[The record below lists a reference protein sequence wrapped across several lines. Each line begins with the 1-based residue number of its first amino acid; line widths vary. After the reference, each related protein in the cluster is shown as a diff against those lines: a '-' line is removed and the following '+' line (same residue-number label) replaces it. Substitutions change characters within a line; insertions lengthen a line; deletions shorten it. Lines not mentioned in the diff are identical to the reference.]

1 MADTSIVEKSK
12 KDTFRERFS
21 KRYPEV
27 NLEDEES
34 YYDGVNRMF
43 DEYEGYE
50 GNSKKMRERM
60 SKSPA
65 FAEMIIDSQKQDDFD
80 PVVWMVENKGLD
92 LKALGEDPEYS
103 KRLAS
108 AHELYLKKLA
118 KADEIEKQMQE
129 NMPASVDA
137 IRAKAQEMGLTDEQA
152 EETIGR
158 MYQVMDDLIVGKIDP
173 SLFEMMAK
181 GMNYDTAV
189 AEAKDEGVAQGLSAK
204 VEDKLRNL
212 NSSQPKPRGQQS
224 AVTERK
230 EVEVVNPF
238 V

>member
-1 MADTSIVEKSK
+1 MAKAGTEQKSK

-27 NLEDEES
+27 SFDDEEA
-34 YYDGVNRMF
+34 YYDGMNRMM

-50 GNSKKMRERM
+50 GSSRAMRDRI

-65 FAEMIIDSQKQDDFD
+65 FAEMIVASQSQGDFD

-92 LKALGEDPEYS
+92 LKALAEDPEYS
-103 KRLAS
+103 KKLAS
-108 AHELYLKKLA
+108 AHETYLEKMA
-118 KADEIEKQMQE
+118 KADEIENQMRE
-129 NMPASVDA
+129 NMPTSVDA
-137 IRAKAQEMGLTDEQA
+137 IRAKAEEMGLTDEQA

-158 MYQVMDDLIVGKIDP
+158 LYQVMDDLIVGKIDP
-173 SLFEMMAK
+173 ALFEMMAK

-189 AEAKDEGVAQGLSAK
+189 AEAKQEGVAQGLNTK
-204 VEDKLRNL
+204 VNDKLRTL
-212 NSSQPKPRGQQS
+212 EGRQAKPRGQQ
-224 AVTERK
+224 APVTTKR
-230 EVEVVNPF
+230 EVEDENPF

>member
-1 MADTSIVEKSK
+1 
-12 KDTFRERFS
+12 
-21 KRYPEV
+21 
-27 NLEDEES
+27 
-34 YYDGVNRMF
+34 
-43 DEYEGYE
+43 
-50 GNSKKMRERM
+50 M

-65 FAEMIIDSQKQDDFD
+65 FAEMIIASQKQDDFD

-108 AHELYLKKLA
+108 AHESYLEKLA

-212 NSSQPKPRGQQS
+212 NSSQPKPRGQQA

>member
-1 MADTSIVEKSK
+1 MADTAIVEKSK

-65 FAEMIIDSQKQDDFD
+65 FAEMIIASQNQDDFD
-80 PVVWMVENKGLD
+80 PIVWMVENKGLD

-103 KRLAS
+103 KKLAS
-108 AHELYLKKLA
+108 AHESYLEKLA
-118 KADEIEKQMQE
+118 KADEIETQMQE

-137 IRAKAQEMGLTDEQA
+137 IRAKAQEMGITDEQA

-181 GMNYDTAV
+181 GMTV
-189 AEAKDEGVAQGLSAK
+189 
-204 VEDKLRNL
+204 
-212 NSSQPKPRGQQS
+212 P
-224 AVTERK
+224 
-230 EVEVVNPF
+230 
-238 V
+238 